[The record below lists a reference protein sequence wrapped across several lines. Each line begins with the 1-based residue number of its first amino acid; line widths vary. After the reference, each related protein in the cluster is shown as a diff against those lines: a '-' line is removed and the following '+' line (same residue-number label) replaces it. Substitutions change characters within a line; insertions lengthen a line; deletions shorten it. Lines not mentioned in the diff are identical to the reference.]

1 MLTLNEIPESLKKI
15 YGSYKEKCRELFESI
30 SSYGEKVSL
39 SKDKDIFSEFPES
52 AALFVNNGFFKLFH
66 DKTMVRIYSDGDF
79 VTVNDVSSLDNRRLI
94 SEFGTEVTVFSK
106 DALIEIVSDS
116 PNLFSGY
123 TSVLK
128 YDSEINLRLCRVFKG
143 EEITPD
149 FIINSVE
156 SGTVILK
163 EGNRAES
170 IYEMVE
176 GYADVFKDR
185 TKVGEIS
192 SGEVFGEISFL
203 TKSNRSATVKA
214 SSDCLIRRVKK
225 DDFFE
230 LIKQHPAMMLSLSK
244 QLADRIVRL
253 NKKVIEK
260 EIEVMI

>member
-1 MLTLNEIPESLKKI
+1 MLTLNEVPASLKKI
-15 YGSYKEKCRELFESI
+15 YETYKGKCSELFKNI

-39 SKDKDIFSEFPES
+39 ARDTDIFSEFPES
-52 AALFVNNGFFKLFH
+52 FALFINSGFFKLFH

-79 VTVNDVSSLDNRRLI
+79 VAVTDVSGLDNRRMI

-106 DALIEIVSDS
+106 DALTDIVGKS
-116 PNLFSGY
+116 PNLFSDY
-123 TSVLK
+123 ISVLK

-149 FIINSVE
+149 FVINSVE

-163 EGNRAES
+163 EGERAES

-176 GYADVFKDR
+176 GYADVFKDG

-230 LIKQHPAMMLSLSK
+230 LIKQHPTMMLSLSK

-253 NKKVIEK
+253 NKKVTEK
-260 EIEVMI
+260 EIEIMI